1 MTAVAEKPGK
11 ASRLYCESFTKKYG
25 EISAASPVY
34 AQLRCMIDLSIAAA
48 FLRKHDFYR
57 KAGWSGELLRDEKAI
72 PCETLPAPKQ
82 VPSGVNAVWKGPR
95 LLVPV
100 GGGVSIVPDDALD
113 ENRLLPD
120 KDGAVKALRG
130 GVGGERDEKRWWWD

>member
-57 KAGWSGELLRDEKAI
+57 KAGWSGELMRDEKSI

-82 VPSGVNAVWKGPR
+82 VPCGVNALWKGNR
-95 LLVPV
+95 LLVPA
-100 GGGVSIVPDDALD
+100 GGGVSIVPEDAL
-113 ENRLLPD
+113 EEKHLQAD
-120 KDGAVKALRG
+120 KNGAIKELRG
-130 GVGGERDEKRWWWD
+130 EVGREKDEKQWWWD